1 MEMEMNK
8 EAYTRAKQR
17 VAVMRYKQEEEQR
30 IRTRRC
36 WIALISVVTIIT
48 YIITFLHY
56 GLGY

>member
-1 MEMEMNK
+1 MNK
-8 EAYTRAKQR
+8 EAYTRAN
-17 VAVMRYKQEEEQR
+17 AVMRYKQEEEQR

>member
-1 MEMEMNK
+1 MNK